1 VVVFPEL
8 WNHYAATFIK
18 SRLPYTRVGC
28 PRGTRIGGESRMGFV
43 DLVVHGFSALFS
55 NQEIA
60 GTRLLIMNLLL
71 ASGLFPLIAAVVVV
85 RMFSGLAIPG
95 WATNTIGLLL
105 ILVIQSLLVSLMPIF
120 SIMMNRNQLGFLPV
134 RDYGYFISREATVFQ
149 RS

>member
-1 VVVFPEL
+1 
-8 WNHYAATFIK
+8 
-18 SRLPYTRVGC
+18 
-28 PRGTRIGGESRMGFV
+28 
-43 DLVVHGFSALFS
+43 
-55 NQEIA
+55 
-60 GTRLLIMNLLL
+60 MNLLL